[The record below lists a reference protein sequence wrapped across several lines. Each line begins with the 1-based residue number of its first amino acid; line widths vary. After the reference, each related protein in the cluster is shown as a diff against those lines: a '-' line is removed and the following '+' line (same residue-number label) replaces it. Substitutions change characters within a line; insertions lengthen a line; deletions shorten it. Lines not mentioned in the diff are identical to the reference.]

1 MYHKIERTIAG
12 RTLSI
17 ETGEMAKLS
26 SGAVLVSYG
35 ETMILATAV
44 AEEQTRDIPF
54 IPLTVDYREKMY
66 AGGRIPGG
74 FFKREGRPTEK
85 ETVTCRLIDRP
96 IRPLFPD
103 DYRQET
109 QIISFVLSVDQ
120 ENEPDILSIIGA
132 SAALTISDIPFFGP
146 LSAVRIG
153 RVDGKLLVN
162 PTHDEQT
169 MSDLN
174 LIIAGTEDSIVMVE
188 GGAKELPEEVI
199 VEGLELGHSVIREIA
214 AMQLELQGLAGVPK
228 REHIQLSPEEDGH
241 QDVES
246 FLAGRMKEA
255 LIHPGKQDRQEALGA
270 LLEETLSKFVGE
282 EADETLDR
290 QIRALFRKVEK
301 SEARRLI
308 IQEGLRTDGRSLEEI
323 RSININ
329 VGRLP
334 RTHGSALF
342 ARGETQALVV
352 TTLGTSYD
360 EQRLDDL
367 EGKSTKSFMLHYNFP
382 PFCVGE
388 ARFLRGPGRREI
400 GHGVLA
406 ERAVLPLLP
415 LNDEFPYTIR
425 IVSDILESN
434 GSSSMATVCGASLSL
449 MDAGVPVSTPCAGIA
464 MGLIKD
470 DDQFYIL
477 SDITG
482 LEDQLG
488 DMDFKVA
495 GTAQGITAIQM
506 DIKCKGVDRQILARA
521 LEQARQGRLH
531 VLEKMNEVLPSP
543 RPELSQYAPRIITI
557 QINPDRIRDVIGP
570 GGKVIR
576 GIVEKTGASIDVED
590 DGTIRIASVDQ
601 EAAEQAIEIIREL
614 TQEAEIGKTYVGTV
628 KKIMDFGAFVEIL
641 PGKDG
646 LVHISQ
652 IAEKRI
658 EKVTDVLS
666 EGDEVVVKVLDID
679 SQGKI
684 RLSRKEVLAEQAS
697 SETQ

>member
-1 MYHKIERTIAG
+1 
-12 RTLSI
+12 
-17 ETGEMAKLS
+17 
-26 SGAVLVSYG
+26 
-35 ETMILATAV
+35 
-44 AEEQTRDIPF
+44 
-54 IPLTVDYREKMY
+54 
-66 AGGRIPGG
+66 
-74 FFKREGRPTEK
+74 
-85 ETVTCRLIDRP
+85 
-96 IRPLFPD
+96 
-103 DYRQET
+103 
-109 QIISFVLSVDQ
+109 
-120 ENEPDILSIIGA
+120 
-132 SAALTISDIPFFGP
+132 
-146 LSAVRIG
+146 
-153 RVDGKLLVN
+153 
-162 PTHDEQT
+162 
-169 MSDLN
+169 
-174 LIIAGTEDSIVMVE
+174 
-188 GGAKELPEEVI
+188 
-199 VEGLELGHSVIREIA
+199 
-214 AMQLELQGLAGVPK
+214 
-228 REHIQLSPEEDGH
+228 
-241 QDVES
+241 
-246 FLAGRMKEA
+246 
-255 LIHPGKQDRQEALGA
+255 
-270 LLEETLSKFVGE
+270 
-282 EADETLDR
+282 
-290 QIRALFRKVEK
+290 
-301 SEARRLI
+301 
-308 IQEGLRTDGRSLEEI
+308 
-323 RSININ
+323 
-329 VGRLP
+329 
-334 RTHGSALF
+334 
-342 ARGETQALVV
+342 
-352 TTLGTSYD
+352 
-360 EQRLDDL
+360 
-367 EGKSTKSFMLHYNFP
+367 MLHYNFP

>member
-153 RVDGKLLVN
+153 RVDGKLLIN
-162 PTHDEQT
+162 PTHDEQA